1 MHSYCICEGDVN
13 WQPFSGIASL
23 EGVCVCA
30 RDKLEMLFT
39 ARV

>member
-23 EGVCVCA
+23 EGV
-30 RDKLEMLFT
+30 
-39 ARV
+39 RVGV